1 MAGTGKSTIA
11 RTIAQRLDEQGLLG
25 ASFFFSRGRGD
36 LGRVDRF
43 FSTLARQLA
52 ERSNSLK
59 QQICKVIAEQSDITQ
74 QSLKNQWKKLIL
86 QPIKECNEH
95 SKPLILQPIKEY
107 NEHSKPLVLIVDAL
121 DECDY
126 KEHIELLIKL
136 LGQLQTLS
144 SNRLRIFITSR
155 PETNISSGFQTISQ
169 ATERFILNRDIAD
182 YITKDDLHIF
192 FRHEFEYIRQ
202 KFRYLPNSWPGE
214 DTIDSLIEKAECLFI
229 FAATVCRFIKGTEW
243 DPQRRLDQI
252 LHPRIILDADAGTS
266 SDDDISVKEAFTKG
280 LDDIYFE
287 ILKSSVLEDTKEP
300 SRNVKSKRFKNIL
313 GPIVVLYDRFTIHDL
328 SQLLSIEKH
337 KIHGILSSLQSVIDV
352 PEDEEDMI
360 QLLHESFRDF
370 LLDTNRC
377 TSSALQINGMQ
388 AHAGMLRN
396 CLKVLRDNL
405 QRNICNKT
413 YPGVGPKEVA
423 NETLDSSIPRYLRY
437 ACQFWVQHLEQL
449 DPDERRNVG
458 FRDWGEIYVFLREH
472 ILHWLEALGWI
483 GKISEGVHMI
493 TTLKRLI
500 AVSVCILDTQ
510 PQLTLSG

>member
-11 RTIAQRLDEQGLLG
+11 QTIAQRLDDQGLLG

-74 QSLKNQWKKLIL
+74 QSLRSQWKKLIL
-86 QPIKECNEH
+86 QPIKEY
-95 SKPLILQPIKEY
+95 S
-107 NEHSKPLVLIVDAL
+107 EHSKPLVLIIDAL

-126 KEHIELLIKL
+126 QEHIELLIKL

-182 YITKDDLHIF
+182 YITKDDVRIF

-214 DTIDSLIEKAECLFI
+214 NTIDSLIQKAECLFI
-229 FAATVCRFIKGTEW
+229 YAATVCRFIKGTGW

-252 LHPRIILDADAGTS
+252 LHPQIILDADAGTS
-266 SDDDISVKEAFTKG
+266 SDDDMSVKEPFTKG

-287 ILKSSVLEDTKEP
+287 ILKSSVLENTKES
-300 SRNVKSKRFKNIL
+300 SRNAKSKRFKNIL
-313 GPIVVLYDRFTIHDL
+313 GPIVVLYDRFTIYDL
-328 SQLLSIEKH
+328 SELLSIEKH

-352 PEDEEDMI
+352 LEDEEDMI

-377 TSSALQINGMQ
+377 TSSELQIKSKE
-388 AHAGMLRN
+388 AHTKMFRN
-396 CLKVLRDNL
+396 CLKVLSSHL
-405 QRNICNKT
+405 CRNICKQR
-413 YPGVGPKEVA
+413 YPGVGPQQVR
-423 NETLDSSIPRYLRY
+423 NETLDLSLPRYLRY
-437 ACQFWVQHLEQL
+437 ACRFWVQHLKQL
-449 DPDERRNVG
+449 DSAERVSIG
-458 FRDWGEIYVFLREH
+458 LCDGGEIYLFLRKH

-500 AVSVCILDTQ
+500 AVSICILDT
-510 PQLTLSG
+510 